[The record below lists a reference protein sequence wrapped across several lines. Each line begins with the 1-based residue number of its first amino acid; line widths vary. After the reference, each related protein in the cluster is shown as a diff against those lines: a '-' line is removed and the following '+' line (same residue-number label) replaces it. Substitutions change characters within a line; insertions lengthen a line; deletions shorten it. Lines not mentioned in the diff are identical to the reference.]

1 MPVSG
6 LGVKPRC
13 AQRLPENPTSKE
25 STMRCSRTI
34 TAWVGA
40 IILSLVLVPLA
51 EAQIMDRLRDRAR
64 QQVEERLGE
73 AEDPGAEAETAPG
86 TTDGMPETQNPGE
99 GLWVNYDFVPG
110 SRVIWA
116 EDFTTDRVGNF
127 PQRIELLR
135 GNFEVAEWRA
145 ERWLRTTG
153 DGRIAI
159 ELPEALPQRFTIEF
173 DYNSGGRGP
182 GRIYFT
188 DDERG
193 RPHVLFYYYRGGIAG
208 AGVDAVGRLP
218 SSERNRVIPVRIM
231 ADGNYVKV
239 YHGETRV
246 ANAPN
251 ADLGRS
257 NRLVFA
263 ILAST
268 SNPVMLGNVRIAAG
282 GRALYDALS
291 GDGRVAVRGILFDTG
306 SERIRPE
313 STPTLTE
320 IGEMLRQ
327 HADLRL
333 RIEGHTDN
341 VGDAAANAAL
351 SERRAEAVLRYLS
364 DRHGIDASRLEAVGL
379 GQSEPADSNET
390 PEGRQNN
397 RRVELVRL

>member
-1 MPVSG
+1 VPSSHYR
-6 LGVKPRC
+6 LDRCDRPQPR
-13 AQRLPENPTSKE
+13 ARAARRRSDL
-25 STMRCSRTI
+25 R
-34 TAWVGA
+34 
-40 IILSLVLVPLA
+40 
-51 EAQIMDRLRDRAR
+51 DRLRERVR
-64 QQVEERLGE
+64 QQVEEQLDDAAPE
-73 AEDPGAEAETAPG
+73 AAPTARETGPEA
-86 TTDGMPETQNPGE
+86 QNPGE

-110 SRVIWA
+110 SLVIWA
-116 EDFTTDRVGNF
+116 EDFSVDRVGDF
-127 PQRIELLR
+127 PRRVELIR
-135 GNFEVAEWRA
+135 GNFEVAEWGGS
-145 ERWLRTTG
+145 RWLRTTG

-159 ELPEALPQRFTIEF
+159 TLPEALPQRFTMEF

-193 RPHVLFYYYRGGIAG
+193 RPHVFFYYYRGGISG
-208 AGVDAVGRLP
+208 AGVNVDGRLP

-246 ANAPN
+246 ANAPQ

-257 NRLVFA
+257 NRVVISVA
-263 ILAST
+263 ANT
-268 SNPVMLGNVRIAAG
+268 TNPVMLANFRIAAG

-291 GDGRVAVRGILFDTG
+291 SDGRVAVQGILFDTG
-306 SERIRPE
+306 SDRIRPE

-320 IGEMLRQ
+320 IAEMLRA

-341 VGDAAANAAL
+341 VCGAEANQAL
-351 SERRAEAVLRYLS
+351 SERRAESVRRYLIE
-364 DRHGIDASRLEAVGL
+364 RHGLDAARLEAVGL
-379 GQSEPADSNET
+379 GQTQPADSNDT